1 MDPRDKANDVDAVNK
16 NSSKESLKEESL
28 QEVNLT
34 QETVEE
40 TVGVVEVTPEAVE
53 AEEQTVDA
61 EKESADIVE
70 QAVEP
75 IPEKADVASEQVA
88 DAVEPV
94 VEKVTEQAPKAPE
107 QVAETLEQV
116 AEAAEPKTGE
126 VKPVV
131 KAEPVADTVEQVEEA
146 PEQVADEAEKV
157 EEAPEQAVDLNTFSR
172 QELVDHLRQLLT
184 QEITEIRQEVDLVK
198 QLFYKK
204 LKAENE
210 ERKKEFLESGGEELE
225 YQSIKD
231 GLDEELKS
239 LLGDYRAKRAALKA
253 KLEADKE
260 QNLLEKQHIINRMKL
275 LVESNDDVSSFI
287 GEFRDLQ
294 RKWKTIG
301 HVPPQ
306 FNNEL
311 WKSYNNLQ
319 ETFWD
324 LVKINKELREYDFKK
339 NLEAKTELCEEAERL
354 AEEEDVLL
362 AFRQLQKL
370 HDDWRET
377 GPVAR
382 EYREEIW
389 NRFKAASTIINR
401 KHQGHFDEVRKIEEE
416 NLRLKIALC
425 EKIEAFD
432 VSSLNTYKAWDEATK
447 VIFAWQEEWRSIGF
461 APRKMNHKVFDRY
474 RKACDVFFDAKSEFY
489 KAAKGLLNEN
499 LEKKIALCEKAEQL
513 KDSTDWKETTEA
525 MIRLQKE
532 WKTIG
537 PVPRKFS
544 DETWKRFIGACD
556 YFFEQKKKNMGGQRK
571 VELENLKL
579 KQECV
584 QKINALDT
592 VTDKTPEEIL
602 LMLREYIAEW
612 NEIGHVPYRDKDK
625 MYKEYRAAI
634 DKMFEKL
641 NVDANQRR
649 LDIFKTNLKDM
660 SSKGENKL
668 LREREKLMRTYEHL
682 KSEIATYE
690 NNIGFLSSTNKKG
703 SSLIKEMERK
713 IESLKEEARL
723 VEQKISMIDDSL

>member
-1 MDPRDKANDVDAVNK
+1 MDPRDKANDVDAANK
-16 NSSKESLKEESL
+16 NSSQESLKEESL
-28 QEVNLT
+28 QEVDLT
-34 QETVEE
+34 QKTVEE
-40 TVGVVEVTPEAVE
+40 AAHAVE
-53 AEEQTVDA
+53 QVAESIQD
-61 EKESADIVE
+61 
-70 QAVEP
+70 
-75 IPEKADVASEQVA
+75 KADVVPEPTA
-88 DAVEPV
+88 DTVEPV
-94 VEKVTEQAPKAPE
+94 VEKATGAATEIP
-107 QVAETLEQV
+107 EQV

-146 PEQVADEAEKV
+146 PEQV

-204 LKAENE
+204 LKVENE
-210 ERKKEFLESGGEELE
+210 EKKKEFLESGGEELE
-225 YQSIKD
+225 FQSIKD

-239 LLGDYRAKRAALKA
+239 LLGDYKSKRAALKA

-260 QNLLEKQHIINRMKL
+260 QNLLEKQHILNRMKV

-301 HVPPQ
+301 HVPPE
-306 FNNEL
+306 FTNEL

-354 AEEEDVLL
+354 AEEEDVLS

-401 KHQGHFDEVRKIEEE
+401 KHQGHFDEVRKIEED

-432 VSSLNTYKAWDEATK
+432 VSSLNTYKAWDDATK

-489 KAAKGLLNEN
+489 KAAKGSLNEN

-537 PVPRKFS
+537 PIPRKFS

-571 VELENLKL
+571 AEVENLKL
-579 KQECV
+579 KQECI
-584 QKINALDT
+584 QKISVLDT

-602 LMLREYIAEW
+602 LMLKEYIAEW

-625 MYKEYRAAI
+625 IYKEYRAAI

-668 LREREKLMRTYEHL
+668 LREREKLMRIYENL

-703 SSLIKEMERK
+703 SGLIKEMERK